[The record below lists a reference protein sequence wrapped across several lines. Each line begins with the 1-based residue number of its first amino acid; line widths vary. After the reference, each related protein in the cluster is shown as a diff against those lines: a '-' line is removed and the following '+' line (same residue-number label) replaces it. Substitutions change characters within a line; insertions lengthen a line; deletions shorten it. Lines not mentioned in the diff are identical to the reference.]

1 MFMKLEDIHPGEIL
15 LKEFIIPL
23 NLTQKKLAKELNVP
37 YSRINAIV
45 NGKREITANS
55 AIKLAEYFKTSE
67 KFWMNLQSNYDL
79 KKEKDKIYAKKIN

>member
-1 MFMKLEDIHPGEIL
+1 MKLEDIHPGEIL